1 MRLDSRR
8 WKAYTHKRR
17 YYIEA
22 ADFMDQLGEV
32 VEQTLQQVKP
42 AHKNS
47 ALRAAFPA
55 TVPVLTGYLCLGI
68 AYGVLMRTAGYGLGW
83 AVFLSIVCYAGS
95 MEFVTVTL
103 LTSAFDPV
111 QALVMSILVNAR
123 HCFYGLSILE
133 KYKGTG
139 WARPFLIF
147 GLTDETFS
155 LVSTLEPPAGVERR
169 EFYFWIT
176 LLDYLYWLSG
186 SAIGNLLGSVLPF
199 DSAGM
204 DFALTALFVVLFLE
218 QWKKKENRP
227 AGIIGLACT
236 ALSLAVFGPDN
247 LVIPAMVLLLAV
259 LLGGRKKLC
268 R

>member
-1 MRLDSRR
+1 M
-8 WKAYTHKRR
+8 
-17 YYIEA
+17 
-22 ADFMDQLGEV
+22 
-32 VEQTLQQVKP
+32 EQILQQTKQAP
-42 AHKNS
+42 QNS

-83 AVFLSIVCYAGS
+83 AVLLSILCYAGS

-103 LTSAFDPV
+103 LTSVFDPV

-155 LVSTLEPPAGVERR
+155 LVSTLEPPEGVARR
-169 EFYFWIT
+169 DFYFWIS
-176 LLDYLYWLSG
+176 LLDYLYWQVGCTL
-186 SAIGNLLGSVLPF
+186 GNAVGGLLTF
-199 DSAGM
+199 DTTGL
-204 DFALTALFVVLFLE
+204 DFTLTALFIVLLLE
-218 QWKKKENRP
+218 QVKKKENRA
-227 AGIIGLACT
+227 AGIIGMVCT
-236 ALSLAVFGPDN
+236 AASLAVFGPDN
-247 LVIPAMVLLLAV
+247 FLIPAMILLLAA
-259 LLGGRKKLC
+259 LLGGRKRLC
-268 R
+268 K